1 MTQVVLREAGQ
12 EERLR
17 LAEQVL
23 SEVEELGLLWLGL
36 QVRAEKRSL
45 HYSGRTRWTGTGYCS
60 PFSHQM

>member
-1 MTQVVLREAGQ
+1 MEISPTRQVVLQEAGQ

-36 QVRAEKRSL
+36 QVQADKRSSR
-45 HYSGRTRWTGTGYCS
+45 YTGR
-60 PFSHQM
+60 SH